1 MKRAH
6 HFETAFCEDP
16 RCGLHITGCDENN
29 QPICEIVMSAQTTVE
44 MIEMCKRVLYDKAT
58 ERLK

>member
-16 RCGLHITGCDENN
+16 ECGLHLFACEEGGRR
-29 QPICEIVMSAQTTVE
+29 ICEIVMSAQTTVE
-44 MIEMCKRVLYDKAT
+44 LMKVCKKFLYDKAT
-58 ERLK
+58 ERLN